1 MDLDSPYAWFVGLSV
16 GGAAAIA
23 AFTAAKLSTALSVQ
37 RRRLLFALA
46 ALLAFVT
53 AIAVGVTGIFFA
65 LFSGYCEDEG
75 YCSPKW
81 WVFVGV
87 ALLGVAIVL
96 GGLMGRAIG
105 EYRRVVSRSAK

>member
-1 MDLDSPYAWFVGLSV
+1 MDSYHPWFLLLAV

-23 AFTAAKLSTALSVQ
+23 VFTVAKLSAALSPQ

-46 ALLAFVT
+46 ALLAFAT
-53 AIAVGVTGIFFA
+53 AIAVGLTGSFLV
-65 LFSGYCEDEG
+65 LFSGYCEDAG

-81 WVFVGV
+81 WAFVGI
-87 ALLGVAIVL
+87 ALIGVAIVL

-105 EYRRVVSRSAK
+105 EYRRGRAKLSQ

>member
-1 MDLDSPYAWFVGLSV
+1 LDSPHAWLLALSV

-23 AFTAAKLSTALSVQ
+23 AFTAAKLRTSLSAQ

-53 AIAVGVTGIFFA
+53 AIAVALTGILFV
-65 LFSGYCEDEG
+65 LFSGYCEDAG
-75 YCSPKW
+75 YCEPEW
-81 WVFVGV
+81 LVFVGL

-105 EYRRVVSRSAK
+105 EYRRVA

>member
-1 MDLDSPYAWFVGLSV
+1 VDLDSYHPWFLGLSV

-23 AFTAAKLSTALSVQ
+23 AFTVAKCTTALSVQ

-46 ALLAFVT
+46 ALTAFAT
-53 AIAVGVTGIFFA
+53 AIGVGLTGIFLV
-65 LFSGYCEDEG
+65 LFSGYCEDVG

-81 WVFVGV
+81 WAFVGL

-96 GGLMGRAIG
+96 GGLMGRAIR
-105 EYRRVVSRSAK
+105 EYRRVA